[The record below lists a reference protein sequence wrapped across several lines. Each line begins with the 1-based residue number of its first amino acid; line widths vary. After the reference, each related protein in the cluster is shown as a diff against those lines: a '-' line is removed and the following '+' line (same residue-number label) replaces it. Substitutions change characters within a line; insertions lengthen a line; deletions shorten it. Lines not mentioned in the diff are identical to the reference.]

1 MYTPSE
7 ADMIE
12 LAELRRNFSH
22 HAPKGDQSERYVK
35 LREKAKELA
44 ELALGLCP
52 NSRERSLGM
61 TNLEQATFWFNASI
75 ARNE

>member
-7 ADMIE
+7 ADAKKLE
-12 LAELRRNFSH
+12 NNFVY
-22 HAPKGDQSERYVK
+22 HAPKGDQAERYIAI
-35 LREKAKELA
+35 RGKAKELA
-44 ELALGLCP
+44 LLVSELCPASRELSLGL
-52 NSRERSLGM
+52 